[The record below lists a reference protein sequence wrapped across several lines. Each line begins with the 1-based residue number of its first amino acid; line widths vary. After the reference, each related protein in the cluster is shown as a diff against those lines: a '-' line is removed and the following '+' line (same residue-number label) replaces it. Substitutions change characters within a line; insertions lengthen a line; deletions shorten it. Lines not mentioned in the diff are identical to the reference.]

1 MSTHAVKRPASSKA
15 LVVGVLVMTLV
26 VLALGGAVV
35 ALRLRPETLPTNSV
49 ERAVASWEQLVA
61 ENPQDSGAQ
70 TGLGLALLDAGRTEE
85 ARVAFEEALALNE
98 ENWVA
103 MLQLAILVRDE
114 DPDRA
119 VELLGAAVKTA
130 GRTEKV
136 QPAVTLGDLHMT
148 LGDLDEAVR
157 AYRIAVADAPFV
169 IEGHLG
175 LAKAYEAL
183 GESEKAVKEYRSAAR
198 FAPDHPEVVAGLE
211 RLGAEA

>member
-1 MSTHAVKRPASSKA
+1 MSTQAVKKPASSRT
-15 LVVGVLVMTLV
+15 LVLGVLVMTLV
-26 VLALGGAVV
+26 VLGLGGAVV
-35 ALRLRPETLPTNSV
+35 AVRLRPETLPTNSI

-70 TGLGLALLDAGRTEE
+70 TGLGLALVDAGRT
-85 ARVAFEEALALNE
+85 ADAQVAFEEALALND

-103 MLQLAILVRDE
+103 MLQLAILVQDAN
-114 DPDRA
+114 PDRA
-119 VELLGAAVKTA
+119 IELLDAAVKAA

-136 QPAVTLGDLHMT
+136 QPAVTLGDLHMS
-148 LGDLDEAVR
+148 LGNLDEAVR

-175 LAKAYEAL
+175 LAQAYEAL
-183 GESEKAVKEYRSAAR
+183 GENEKAVKEYRSAAR
-198 FAPDHPEVVAGLE
+198 FAPDHPDVVAGLE

>member
-35 ALRLRPETLPTNSV
+35 GLRLRPETLPTNSV

-119 VELLGAAVKTA
+119 VELLGTAVKAA

-148 LGDLDEAVR
+148 LGDVDEAVR
-157 AYRIAVADAPFV
+157 AYRMAVADAPFV

-183 GESEKAVKEYRSAAR
+183 GETEKAVKEYRSAAR